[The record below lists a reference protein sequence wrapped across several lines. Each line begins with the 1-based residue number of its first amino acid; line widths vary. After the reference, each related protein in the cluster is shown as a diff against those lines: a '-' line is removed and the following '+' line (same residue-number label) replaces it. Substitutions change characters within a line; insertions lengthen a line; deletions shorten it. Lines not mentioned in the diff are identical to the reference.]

1 MEAPQTAEVPTQGV
15 REPVVLV
22 PEVLELEGRT
32 EVQVLRGKQE
42 TWSLP
47 DPSM

>member
-1 MEAPQTAEVPTQGV
+1 METPAPQTEAPKRAG
-15 REPVVLV
+15 REPAVLV
-22 PEVLELEGRT
+22 PEVLEVET
-32 EVQVLRGKQE
+32 EAQVPPGKQE